1 MARIPRATQRVGRQL
16 PEGQAFVTRPVCS
29 TEYFSMT
36 ESFAELFEQSQTHLA
51 KLKPGAIVIGTVVEV
66 RNDVV
71 VINAGLKSEGIVPI
85 EQFRN
90 DAGEIDVG
98 VGDEVKVALDSLEN
112 GFGETV
118 LSREKAKRAMVWD
131 ELEEALEKNETIVGR
146 ISGKVKGGFTVD
158 IKDVRAFLP
167 GSLVDVR
174 PVRDPV
180 YLEGK
185 ELEFKLIKL
194 DRKRNNVVVSRRAV
208 VESEH
213 SEEREQLLEKLVEG
227 AVLKGVVKNLTDY
240 GAFVDLGGIDGL
252 LHITDMAWKRVRHP
266 SEVVEV
272 GQELDVRVLKYDRER
287 NRVSLGLKQLGE
299 DPWDNIARRYPSNT
313 RVFGKVSNVT
323 DYGAFVEIE
332 PGVEGLV
339 HVSEMDWTNKNVN
352 PSKVV
357 QVGDEIEVMVLDV
370 DEERRRISLGIKQ
383 VTSNPWETFA
393 AIHKKG
399 DKVEGQIKSITDF
412 GIFIGLDGGIDGLIH
427 LSDMSWN
434 STGEDVARELK
445 KGDTLQAV
453 VLAVDPERERI
464 SLGVKQLEQDPFGQ
478 FMAANAK
485 GSKVSGT
492 VKEVDA
498 KGATIELADGVEGY
512 VAARDIADE
521 RVDDA
526 TQRLKVGDK
535 IEAKF
540 IGMDR
545 KGRTL
550 QLSIKAKDEAE
561 VADTLAEYNRSAADA
576 SSGTTKLGALLR
588 EQLN

>member
-1 MARIPRATQRVGRQL
+1 
-16 PEGQAFVTRPVCS
+16 
-29 TEYFSMT
+29 MT
-36 ESFAELFEQSQTHLA
+36 ESFAELFEQSEKLS
-51 KLKPGAIVIGTVVEV
+51 KLKPGAIVVGVVVEV

-90 DAGEIDVG
+90 EEGEIDVG
-98 VGDEVKVALDSLEN
+98 VGDEVKVALDALEN

-131 ELEEALEKNETIVGR
+131 ELEEAMEKSETITGR

-174 PVRDPV
+174 PVRDPA

-185 ELEFKLIKL
+185 ELEFKIIKL

-208 VESEH
+208 VESEY
-213 SEEREQLLEKLVEG
+213 SEEREKLMERLVEG
-227 AVLKGVVKNLTDY
+227 AILPGVVKNLTDY

-272 GQELDVRVLKYDRER
+272 GQELQVRVLKFDRER

-299 DPWDNIARRYPSNT
+299 DPWDNIARRYPNGT
-313 RVFGKVSNVT
+313 RIFGKVSNVT
-323 DYGAFVEIE
+323 DYGCFVEIE

-357 QVGDEIEVMVLDV
+357 QVGDETEVMVLDV

-383 VTSNPWETFA
+383 CTQNPWETFA
-393 AIHKKG
+393 QSFKKG
-399 DKVEGQIKSITDF
+399 DRVAGQIKSITDF
-412 GIFIGLDGGIDGLIH
+412 GIFVGLDGGIDGLVH
-427 LSDMSWN
+427 LSDISWN
-434 STGEDVARELK
+434 ATGDDIVRNFK
-445 KGDTLQAV
+445 KGDNVDAV

-464 SLGVKQLEQDPFGQ
+464 SLGIKQLEQDPFGQ
-478 FMAANAK
+478 FMAANPK
-485 GSKVSGT
+485 GSILNGT
-492 VKEVDA
+492 VKEVDP
-498 KGATIELADGVEGY
+498 KGATVELGEGIEGY
-512 VAARDIADE
+512 IRASDIAKE

-526 TQRLKVGDK
+526 TQYLKVGDSV
-535 IEAKF
+535 EAKF
-540 IGMDR
+540 MGMDR

-550 QLSIKAKDEAE
+550 QLSIRAKDEADLRE
-561 VADTLAEYNRSAADA
+561 TLEEYSNA
-576 SSGTTKLGALLR
+576 SGGTTKLGALLR
-588 EQLN
+588 EQLSNKSE